1 MMNKLTT
8 FVCCLFCCLQLST
21 ITKAQ
26 ELLSMDEVLLAIEE
40 NNYDLKAAQQNI
52 AAAKALTT
60 KYNRGYLPT
69 LGIDAGLGFTLS
81 GIKSVFNIEPFPD
94 LNVQNIAAYNGNV
107 GIGSSYLIY
116 DGGQRKL
123 RNKKN
128 LTNLDNT
135 KLQVNNIKQ
144 VISFNAAQI
153 YYRIVQAMFNNNL
166 LQETLAISK
175 ERNKRAQT
183 FYEYGKANR
192 VDISNAKVDI
202 IRDSLNIIS
211 TKNNIENFK
220 WQLNQLTL
228 RQDIDFTADTTFTL
242 FYQLLKR
249 EDLQATLRKSNTE
262 LIALQQNIALVKYDL
277 AIAHKLNAPQIS
289 ANGGYNF
296 SYQKNDAK
304 AQEDHRRTNGLNL
317 GLNANWNILDGGQ
330 QKLQEQL
337 ASIDLQNASIA
348 YKNKENELSAQL
360 NQLWNNY
367 QNNLLTL
374 RIEKQNIQLNKENFE
389 LVKTRYENGQQSSVE
404 FRQAQLNL
412 LNAQS
417 QYYITRTSAKL
428 LEVEVGFLLGE

>member
-26 ELLSMDEVLLAIEE
+26 ELLSMNEVLLAIEE

-153 YYRIVQAMFNNNL
+153 YYRIVQAMFNINL

-211 TKNNIENFK
+211 TNNNIENFK

-228 RQDIDFTADTTFTL
+228 RQDIDYTADTTFTL

>member
-1 MMNKLTT
+1 MNKLTT

-26 ELLSMDEVLLAIEE
+26 ELLSMNEVLLAIEE

-211 TKNNIENFK
+211 TNNNIENFK

-228 RQDIDFTADTTFTL
+228 RQDIDYTADTTFTL

-262 LIALQQNIALVKYDL
+262 LVALQQNIALVKYDL